1 MTDSQMREL
10 IEKSP
15 TYGQRAV
22 YENYC
27 GYVYAITAN
36 YLKNCGSSEDIED
49 CVADTFVEIFR
60 LLTKKNEK
68 GKGLKG
74 LISVVA
80 KRRAIDRFRSIS
92 SKNNKTVSIDDMEEE
107 ISENASISENAE
119 RLEIQHILID
129 CVKKL
134 GEPDS
139 DIVIQHYYYGR
150 SCSQIGDKLRMS
162 ESSIQKRIQRARAKL
177 KKMLEKFG
185 ISGEL

>member
-1 MTDSQMREL
+1 MTDSHIRKL
-10 IEKSP
+10 IDSSP
-15 TYGQRAV
+15 AYGQRLV
-22 YENYC
+22 YEKYC

-36 YLKNCGSSEDIED
+36 YLKNCGTSEDIED

-60 LLTKKNEK
+60 LLTDKNEK
-68 GKGLKG
+68 TNELKG

-80 KRRAIDRFRSIS
+80 KRRAIDKFRKIS
-92 SKNNKTVSIDDMEEE
+92 SKNNRTVSIDDIEREL
-107 ISENASISENAE
+107 SENASISENAE
-119 RLEIQHILID
+119 RSEIQHILID

-139 DIVIQHYYYGR
+139 GIIIQHYYYGR
-150 SCSQIGDKLRMS
+150 TCSQIGERLSVS
-162 ESSIQKRIQRARAKL
+162 ESSIQKRMQRARAKL